1 MNHHRASMLPTLAAG
16 AALAL
21 VVGGCSILGAATP
34 AVSTGPGPTGG
45 PGAPAGS
52 ATASPA
58 AGTAA
63 PSEAPVP
70 SATALPI
77 ATPAPTASP
86 VAAIPLCSPAK
97 LAARITAWDAGMG
110 NRTAHVEV
118 TNTDTKACHIRKL
131 DRPQLIDGHGSVIMN
146 GLPPIAS
153 TFITISPGGVLRT
166 LVNASNYCGPD
177 PVAPVS
183 VAFIYPGGVGRFVAT
198 ALSPTDLS
206 GVPPCNGAP
215 GSAGDITMLPWGP

>member
-1 MNHHRASMLPTLAAG
+1 MNDHRTSVLPAL

-21 VVGGCSILGAATP
+21 VTAGCSFLGAATP
-34 AVSTGPGPTGG
+34 AASTGSGATTGPGATS
-45 PGAPAGS
+45 AES

-63 PSEAPVP
+63 SPTEAPVSSP
-70 SATALPI
+70 TAPPI
-77 ATPAPTASP
+77 ATPTPTASP

-146 GLPPIAS
+146 GLAPIAS
-153 TFITISPGGVLRT
+153 TFITITSGGVLKT